1 MVIVRKGNG
10 DKGKLESLGE
20 PMRGPRDSSEDFI
33 VVGGGE
39 GEVSI
44 DVMGSTSGDHAA
56 TFFCLDR
63 VIIASGVKFFVLGR
77 FQSSFY
83 RCRGIL

>member
-1 MVIVRKGNG
+1 
-10 DKGKLESLGE
+10 
-20 PMRGPRDSSEDFI
+20 MRGSRDSSEDF
-33 VVGGGE
+33 VVVVSSE
-39 GEVSI
+39 GQVSI
-44 DVMGSTSGDHAA
+44 DIMGSTSSDHAA